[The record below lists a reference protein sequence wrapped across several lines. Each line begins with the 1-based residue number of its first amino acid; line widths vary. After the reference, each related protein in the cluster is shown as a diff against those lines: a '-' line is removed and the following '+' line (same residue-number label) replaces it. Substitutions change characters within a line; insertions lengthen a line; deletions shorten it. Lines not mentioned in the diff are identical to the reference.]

1 METLPQVFSTGWAS
15 GVNAYATV
23 LVLGLLQRMGV
34 DSIPEALGRPEVL
47 LAVGALF
54 FAEVVIDK
62 IPYLD
67 SVWDTVHT
75 AIRPAIGA
83 ALGALIASEGG
94 DLNVAVAAS
103 TSGVTALASHAVKAG
118 FRLAVN
124 LSPEPFTNFIVS
136 TAEDVTVVFM
146 VVMSLLT
153 PWLAAAIAAVML
165 ATGLWII
172 WHGARWVS
180 RRLRTRRAKLLTVEG
195 PEMRGTTNRV

>member
-23 LVLGLLQRMGV
+23 LVLGLLQRVGV

-54 FAEVVIDK
+54 CVEVVVDK

-83 ALGALIASEGG
+83 ALGALLASEGG

-103 TSGVTALASHAVKAG
+103 TSGATALASHAVKAG

-124 LSPEPFTNFIVS
+124 LSPEPFSNFIVS

-165 ATGLWII
+165 ATGLWIV
-172 WHGARWVS
+172 WHGARWLSRHLRS
-180 RRLRTRRAKLLTVEG
+180 RRARPLSSEPVDIPG
-195 PEMRGTTNRV
+195 SPNRL